1 MTAQEIAFI
10 LEEQRKFFLSGETLP
25 IKFRK
30 QMLKK
35 LYASVV
41 FHKEEIL
48 SALTS
53 DLGKSDFEGF
63 MCEVGLSLTEISYM
77 IKNVKKFAKEK
88 TVITP
93 LAQFASRS
101 YKKPCPY
108 GNTLIMSPW
117 NYPFLLSIEPLANA
131 IAAGNTAILK
141 PSAYSPAT
149 SNIIEKILSECFEKK
164 FVAVV
169 TGGRQENSAL
179 LEQKFDF
186 VFFTGS
192 QAVGKE
198 VLRHTAENLT
208 PAILELGGKSPCI
221 IDSSAKIRL
230 AAKRVVF
237 GKYLN
242 CGQTCVAPD
251 YILCHKDIKDE
262 FVKEVKIQ
270 IEKQYGKNPLENSDY
285 GKIINQKHFE
295 RVSSLIN
302 SEKVVHGGKTN
313 PQTQQIEP
321 TVLDNVT
328 WDDAVMQEEIFGPIM
343 PILTYENLDQVIA
356 DLQKKQKPL
365 ALYFF
370 SQNKNNI
377 KAVTEKVSYGGGC
390 INDTIIHLATSEMGF
405 GGVGESG
412 MGSYHGKT
420 GFDAFSHTKSIVDK
434 KTWMDLPMRY
444 QPYDR
449 KINGKLL
456 KMFLK

>member
-10 LEEQRKFFLSGETLP
+10 LEEQRKFFLSGETLS

-149 SNIIEKILSECFEKK
+149 SKIIEKILSECFEKK

-169 TGGRQENSAL
+169 TGGRQENAAL

-302 SEKVVHGGKTN
+302 AEKVVHGGKTN
-313 PQTQQIEP
+313 PETLQIEP
-321 TVLDNVT
+321 TVLNNVT

-343 PILTYENLDQVIA
+343 PILTYENLDQLIA

-370 SQNKNNI
+370 SQNKKNI